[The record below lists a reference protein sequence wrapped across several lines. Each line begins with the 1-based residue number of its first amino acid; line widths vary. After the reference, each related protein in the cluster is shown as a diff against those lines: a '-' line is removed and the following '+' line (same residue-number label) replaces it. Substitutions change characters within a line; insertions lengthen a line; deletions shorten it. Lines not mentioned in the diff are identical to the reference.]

1 MAFGGGRERCGFK
14 RERKRGE
21 GIKEAKEGGRKR
33 RRRREKGRDRGGV
46 YEEGGRRKTWESGGV
61 REND

>member
-21 GIKEAKEGGRKR
+21 GIKEAKEGGGGGGGGGRKEGIEGECM
-33 RRRREKGRDRGGV
+33 RREG
-46 YEEGGRRKTWESGGV
+46 GGRRGKVGE
-61 REND
+61 